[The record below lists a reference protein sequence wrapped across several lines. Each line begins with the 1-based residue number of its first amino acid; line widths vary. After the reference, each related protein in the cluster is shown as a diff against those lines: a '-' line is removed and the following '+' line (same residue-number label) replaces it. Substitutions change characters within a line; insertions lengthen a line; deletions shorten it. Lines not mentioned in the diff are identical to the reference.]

1 MGVDVDVGLGGV
13 GFERWE
19 WGVGGRLGFEEGLGH
34 VDVVS
39 ELVVVVVVVIVIVIV
54 VVVVAGE
61 VEEWG
66 WVSGGG
72 QGGGRG
78 GLLLFSTH
86 LLRGVGY
93 FWIHLLLSL
102 EGDGCIMRY

>member
-1 MGVDVDVGLGGV
+1 MGVGVDVDVGLGGV

-19 WGVGGRLGFEEGLGH
+19 WGVDGRLGH

-54 VVVVAGE
+54 IVVVVVVAGE

-66 WVSGGG
+66 WVSGEG

>member
-1 MGVDVDVGLGGV
+1 MGVDVDVGLGGF

-19 WGVGGRLGFEEGLGH
+19 WGVGGRLGFEEGLRH

-39 ELVVVVVVVIVIVIV
+39 ELVVVVIVI
-54 VVVVAGE
+54 VVAGE
-61 VEEWG
+61 VEERG

-72 QGGGRG
+72 QGDERGR
-78 GLLLFSTH
+78 LLLFSTH

-93 FWIHLLLSL
+93 FWIQLFLSL
-102 EGDGCIMRY
+102 VGDE